1 MNHLRNKINVLAIKA
16 FLKDGFAALMVV
28 MLVHVHPAVAQT
40 FTFAALDQSVTIAA
54 FDDTEPAIA
63 EPVPPAHEPT
73 VQEVLLAVCEAKG
86 YGQPCAQ
93 TLLGM
98 LWNESSNVSTAI
110 GDRGNARGYFQIWT
124 KLHKISVACA
134 EDLVCSA
141 DWTLKYMERNHYPK
155 HVNYAIQC
163 HNGCGFNNGY
173 TPKAIRNGKNFWNQP
188 LKVTQA
194 APIVLPAPQLAV
206 K

>member
-1 MNHLRNKINVLAIKA
+1 MTNAIAALMLVTLVPSQPLSAQMASFEGLA
-16 FLKDGFAALMVV
+16 FAAL
-28 MLVHVHPAVAQT
+28 AQ
-40 FTFAALDQSVTIAA
+40 SENISA
-54 FDDTEPAIA
+54 FDSTEPI
-63 EPVPPAHEPT
+63 PVAPAPT
-73 VQEVLLAVCEAKG
+73 VQEVLLSVCEAKG

-110 GDRGNARGYFQIWT
+110 GDRGKARGYFQIWT
-124 KLHKISVACA
+124 KLHNTTVECA

-141 DWTLKYMERNHYPK
+141 NWTLKYMERNQYPK
-155 HVNYAIQC
+155 YVNWAVQC

-173 TPKAIRNGKNFWNQP
+173 RQKAVRNGAYFWDKP
-188 LKVTQA
+188 LEIKQVA
-194 APIVLPAPQLAV
+194 EIVLPVLVTPVQVAV